1 MSTVEL
7 SHDEKLASRVM
18 MTNAVVADAKSL
30 PDLITKVES
39 VNPDLAAAMVSKP
52 LIASKTPWG
61 VLLVTAITYG
71 ASKYGLGWDET
82 TCDLVGG
89 FAILAGSYF
98 MRWVSSSRIAGVFR
112 AKFPI

>member
-1 MSTVEL
+1 MSGAEPT
-7 SHDEKLASRVM
+7 HDEKLATRAMV
-18 MTNAVVADAKSL
+18 TNVAVSDAKNL
-30 PDLITKVES
+30 PDLIAKVGS
-39 VNPDLAAAMVSKP
+39 VNPDLAAAMISKP

-82 TCDLVGG
+82 TCDIVGG
-89 FAILAGSYF
+89 VAVLAGSYF